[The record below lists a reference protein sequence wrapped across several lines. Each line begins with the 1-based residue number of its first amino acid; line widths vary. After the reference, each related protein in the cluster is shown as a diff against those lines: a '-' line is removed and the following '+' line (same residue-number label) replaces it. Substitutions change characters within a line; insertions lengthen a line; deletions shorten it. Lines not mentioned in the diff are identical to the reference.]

1 MGGIPKVK
9 TATVQTIEPAFLDKR
24 ESAKYVGVSVRLID
38 RWRASGD
45 LPYYTPSARKVLI
58 RTVDLDKYLERFRV
72 DVTETE
78 GAA

>member
-1 MGGIPKVK
+1 MKPSLEKKGVAPGY
-9 TATVQTIEPAFLDKR
+9 LRKR
-24 ESAKYVGVSVRLID
+24 DAAEYAGVSVRLID

-45 LPYYTPSARKVLI
+45 LPYYAPSARKVLI

-72 DVTETE
+72 DVSE